1 MDCLLDCWRSIVI
14 GLALVARSQKVDEKE
29 YAQEFTES
37 EGNNLEEEIDD
48 SVQEDDDSV
57 EKEDD
62 SE

>member
-1 MDCLLDCWRSIVI
+1 MDCLLDCWRSTCNW
-14 GLALVARSQKVDEKE
+14 LALVARSQKVDEKE

-48 SVQEDDDSV
+48 SVQDDDSV